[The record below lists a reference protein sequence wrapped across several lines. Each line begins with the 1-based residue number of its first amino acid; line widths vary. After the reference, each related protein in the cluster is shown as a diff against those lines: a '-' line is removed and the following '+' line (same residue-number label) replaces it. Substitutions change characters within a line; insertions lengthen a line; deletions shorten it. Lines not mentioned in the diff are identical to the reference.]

1 MSTLAFEVVDA
12 RAEPYA
18 AVPTLMFRLRADET
32 SGDPVHALALRAQLR
47 IEPQRRHYSADE
59 EDRLYEQ
66 FGPTPQWGES
76 LRPFLW
82 THVATMLPGF
92 TGTTE
97 FDLPVECTYDFEV
110 TAARYLHALGDGE
123 IPLVFLFSGT
133 QFTHGERGFN
143 ALPVAWNLEA
153 TYRLPVQAWRDMM
166 DLYYP
171 NTAWLCLRKD
181 IFERLRR
188 YRSELGLATW
198 EAALESLL
206 QEAEGKV
213 TM

>member
-1 MSTLAFEVVDA
+1 MSLAFEVVDA
-12 RAEPYA
+12 RPEPYA
-18 AVPTLMFRLRADET
+18 AVPTMMFRLRAEET
-32 SGDPVHALALRAQLR
+32 SGDAVHALALRAQLR

-110 TAARYLHALGDGE
+110 TAARFLHALGDGE

-133 QFTHGERGFN
+133 QFSHGEAGFN

-153 TYRLPVQAWRDMM
+153 TYRLPVRVWRAMM

-171 NTAWLCLRKD
+171 NSGWM
-181 IFERLRR
+181 RLQRDTMDR
-188 YRSELGLATW
+188 LGRFKADRALATW
-198 EAALESLL
+198 DQAVETLLKEAD
-206 QEAEGKV
+206 GPP
-213 TM
+213 